1 MDSIA
6 PALNRACEILES
18 FIGTLGTILMVA
30 LLFGLVFLCV
40 GLTVLVLW
48 KSFSFGFRFTVLKA
62 WLKAQDYLTKYF
74 NRLRRYGLTRVGS
87 RIAVACALIVWS
99 AIILGFAFEERLV
112 EALILSLLTMFAAFA
127 WSWRKRG
134 RRARLPKFTRGF
146 LEPTL
151 ALAVPTFVG
160 KSGDFIFQ
168 FIVRSVR
175 AVL

>member
-1 MDSIA
+1 MDSVA
-6 PALNRACEILES
+6 PALNRACEILET
-18 FIGTLGTILMVA
+18 FIGTIGTILTVA
-30 LLFGLVFLCV
+30 LAFGLLFLCV

-48 KSFSFGFRFTVLKA
+48 RSFSFGFRFTVLKA
-62 WLKAQDYLTKYF
+62 WVKVQDYLTKYF

-87 RIAVACALIVWS
+87 RIAIACALIVWS

-112 EALILSLLTMFAAFA
+112 EALTLSLLTMLASFA
-127 WSWRKRG
+127 WSWWKRG
-134 RRARLPKFTRGF
+134 PRARLPNFTRDF